1 MASAADALTITYEGK
16 WATKMLL
23 EPIFHSDDIMRHY
36 TVYPNVKYKQNVLLA
51 NGLNKIVMAN
61 GGCSSADN
69 SGSGLTTSFNITDK
83 EVEVANCSVKQSQC
97 WDTFYNEFIVESYR
111 DGINMPDL
119 SGTELANVIGNR
131 VRKGVAQDVVRVMWG
146 GDTALTGNVT
156 YSWTDGLFK
165 LMAAGTVGQTTF
177 NATSGTGQI
186 AVGGTLVD
194 TDVDALLAQVF
205 DNAPAN
211 LQQTPASE
219 KRMFVTPNIYN
230 TWYGLLTQVGQ
241 TGAVDYSHSEAQ
253 SGANY
258 NRLHFRG
265 VEIVPMYE
273 WDTIMTDDDPALW
286 NIGGTNYKNG
296 VVYAAKSNL
305 IIASDVN
312 DPSAQFKMFYDEV
325 SDNMY
330 IRSYFKIGYQYAY
343 DSLAYTGLIINT

>member
-1 MASAADALTITYEGK
+1 MAAAADALTITYEGK

-61 GGCSSADN
+61 PGCTSGTDN
-69 SGSGLTTSFNITDK
+69 SGTGLTTSFDIEDK
-83 EVEVANCSVKQSQC
+83 EVTVANCSVKQSQC
-97 WDTFYNEFIVESYR
+97 WNTFYNEFIVESYR

-119 SGTELANVIGNR
+119 SGTELADVIGNR
-131 VRKGVAQDVVRVMWG
+131 VRKGVAQDIVRVMWG
-146 GDTALTGNVT
+146 GDTGLALVT

-165 LMAAGTVGQTTF
+165 FMDAGSVGQTTF
-177 NATSGTGQI
+177 QASAGTGQVN
-186 AVGGTLVD
+186 VGAALVKA
-194 TDVDALLAQVF
+194 DVDSLLAQVF
-205 DNAPAN
+205 DEAPAN
-211 LQQTPASE
+211 LQQIPASE

-230 TWYGLLTQVGQ
+230 TWYGALTQIGGS
-241 TGAVDYSHSEAQ
+241 GAVDYGHSEAQ

-258 NRLHFRG
+258 NRLHYRG

-273 WDTIMTDDDPALW
+273 WDTILTDDDPALW
-286 NIGGTNYKNG
+286 NVAATNYKNG

-343 DSLAYTGLIINT
+343 DSLAFTGVLIN